1 MEIKEARDALL
12 KVLDSIDKDKLSLYD
27 LKTYAEILK
36 TASEIQTKTFTEY
49 MSDFT
54 STFNSSLCAGYKSTT
69 VGEMKG
75 EIDNGV

>member
-12 KVLDSIDKDKLSLYD
+12 NIMDSIDKDKLSLYE

-36 TASEIQTKTFTEY
+36 TVSEIQVKSFTEY

-54 STFNSSLCAGYKSTT
+54 STFNSNLGYKGPTISD
-69 VGEMKG
+69 MKG
-75 EIDNGV
+75 DVA

>member
-12 KVLDSIDKDKLSLYD
+12 KVLESIDKDKLSLYD

-36 TASEIQTKTFTEY
+36 TVSEIQTKTFTDY
-49 MSDFT
+49 MTAFNSA
-54 STFNSSLCAGYKSTT
+54 FNSSVCARNAT

-75 EIDNGV
+75 EIENGV